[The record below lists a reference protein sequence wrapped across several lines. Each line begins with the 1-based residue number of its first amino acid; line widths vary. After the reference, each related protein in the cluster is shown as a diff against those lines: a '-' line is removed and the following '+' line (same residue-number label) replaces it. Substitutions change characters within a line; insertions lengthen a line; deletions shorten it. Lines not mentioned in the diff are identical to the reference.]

1 MTNVKSPDNRTR
13 AHNMT
18 NKLRDMFVDASYR
31 ASDIGVTQ
39 DAIGSLQKA
48 YKLICALKKGVTG
61 RKTTELKAALE
72 KQVSLLKNH
81 LVQLEVDKQEFLSDP
96 RVIMAVAYIAKEKLA
111 GKAPEPTKDWKLTD
125 QSQDYILLKLPELI
139 VNVSIHAAIQI
150 PNGEP
155 LEQSFL
161 LPKNIPEE

>member
-39 DAIGSLQKA
+39 DAIGSLQ
-48 YKLICALKKGVTG
+48 
-61 RKTTELKAALE
+61 